1 MHCWPFSIILK
12 NELLFTTSITIIC
25 TKVISR
31 DYFIRFMLPIVYMK
45 NNIVGNTILFFP
57 WTSITIVHSSFTV
70 WCVCWQKNCYSSL
83 FLIAIFPNRTQ
94 IIVSLS
100 HFPEEKNTIL
110 VNVVDSVKVS
120 GMKEDKRFYWTRH
133 THFRYKYVISIVIK
147 I

>member
-1 MHCWPFSIILK
+1 MITFFLYLIPWIICSPIILLLTWLPIFPIMHCWPFSIILK

-70 WCVCWQKNCYSSL
+70 WCVCWQKKLLFQSVFDCHFSKQNTNNCFYISFSK
-83 FLIAIFPNRTQ
+83 R
-94 IIVSLS
+94 
-100 HFPEEKNTIL
+100 EKYN
-110 VNVVDSVKVS
+110 
-120 GMKEDKRFYWTRH
+120 F
-133 THFRYKYVISIVIK
+133 
-147 I
+147 